1 MPSIHRREGRPHW
14 YAAFYNSD
22 GLRALKS
29 TGTDDKKEAMR
40 RCLEWAEASKTG
52 REGRLTQERARK
64 VLADIFARA
73 NKETMPASTVKE
85 YMEHWLAKKELE
97 VEESSLV
104 QYRSA
109 RNALLDHLGAKAN
122 RPIETIALRDV
133 SALRDTLARRMAA
146 ASVNKTMK
154 ILGGVW
160 RQARKDGL
168 LDDDLFSKV
177 SPVKGSSGN
186 RRPFTLA
193 ELKLI
198 LDVADSEWRGM
209 ILFGYYVGARLSDSA
224 SLTWA
229 NVDLTSGDLHYTA
242 QKTKRPM
249 HVPLANPL
257 IEYLMALPSSDNPQA
272 PLFPS
277 SPEGNRSGTLSNRF
291 YNIMVS
297 AGLVPKRTHEKE
309 KGGRASKRVL
319 NELSFHC
326 LRHSAASALRNHGVT
341 DVVAMTLLGHESAAI
356 ARHYTKI
363 DRATL
368 RRAVDALPNL
378 TSKEK

>member
-1 MPSIHRREGRPHW
+1 MPSIHKRDGRPYW
-14 YAAFYNSD
+14 YAAFYNGD
-22 GLRALKS
+22 GLRSLKS
-29 TGTDDKKEAMR
+29 TGTNDKKEAMR

-64 VLADIFARA
+64 VLADIFARS
-73 NKETMPASTVKE
+73 NKEMLPTSTVRE
-85 YMEHWLAKKELE
+85 YLESWLSKKELE

-104 QYRSA
+104 QYRTA
-109 RNALLDHLGAKAN
+109 RNTLLDHLGAKAN
-122 RPIETIALRDV
+122 RSIETITLRDV

-146 ASVNKTMK
+146 ASVNKTLK

-168 LDDDLFSKV
+168 IDDDIFSKI
-177 SPVKGSSGN
+177 SPVKGLQGK
-186 RRPFTLA
+186 RRPFTGE

-198 LDVADSEWRGM
+198 LGVSDNEWRGM
-209 ILFGYYVGARLSDSA
+209 ILFGYYVGARLSDIA

-229 NVDLTSGDLHYTA
+229 NVDFANKELHFTA

-249 HVPLANPL
+249 HVPLAGVL
-257 IEYLMALPSSDNPQA
+257 VQYLMALPSSDDPHA

-277 SPEGNRSGTLSNRF
+277 SYEGNRSGTLSNRF

-297 AGLVPKRTHEKE
+297 AGLVPKRSHEKA
-309 KGGRASKRVL
+309 KGGRDSRRVL

-326 LRHSAASALRNHGVT
+326 LRHSAASALRNNGVT

-356 ARHYTKI
+356 ARNYTKI
-363 DRATL
+363 DRSSL
-368 RRAVDALPNL
+368 RAAVDKLPDL
-378 TSKEK
+378 TK